1 LQDVHN
7 MRILEPARKKK
18 CAACRKPTGG
28 VNDLCDAHAAEFA
41 RIYGPKEEDQGMRT
55 KGQKLTSK
63 VAGAPRALSHDGD
76 RERTLAEVQ
85 DCLYEVVAGDERPS
99 AYGLTDR
106 EAADRVLRAM
116 GDDGLKVLARAEVA
130 WLERVEAQKE
140 KTVEERA
147 EEDELSDVTHESAAA
162 ETPAEALPAPT
173 GEKADRIPGWRSTPS
188 KVVKSMLDLFKW
200 FDWEA
205 VGVPGV
211 LGAEALL
218 KNAHA
223 ELVKKETAAAKKPPK
238 KVAVGVV
245 CRVREKHREAYDGLL
260 GAEDLVKLTVLG
272 LNGKHA
278 RVRTAGGETFLPRAE
293 HLEVDPD
300 AEQPS

>member
-1 LQDVHN
+1 
-7 MRILEPARKKK
+7 MAKK
-18 CAACRKPTGG
+18 
-28 VNDLCDAHAAEFA
+28 
-41 RIYGPKEEDQGMRT
+41 DQNQG
-55 KGQKLTSK
+55 KKNK

-76 RERTLAEVQ
+76 RERSLPEVL
-85 DCLYEVVAGDERPS
+85 DCLYEVVAGDEHPS
-99 AYGLTDR
+99 AYGLDDR
-106 EAADRVLRAM
+106 DAADRILRAM
-116 GDDGLKVLARAEVA
+116 GDAGLKVLARAEAA
-130 WLERVEAQKE
+130 WLQRIETQKE
-140 KTVEERA
+140 RDA
-147 EEDELSDVTHESAAA
+147 EEAASLEADESHEANREAAIAEEAHETLESA
-162 ETPAEALPAPT
+162 PPAPK
-173 GEKADRIPGWRSTPS
+173 GDKKADRIPHWRSSPV
-188 KVVKSMLDLFKW
+188 KVVKLMLGLFQW

-223 ELVKKETAAAKKPPK
+223 ELVKKEAAAAKKPPK

-245 CRVREKHREAYDGLL
+245 CRVREKHREAYEGLL
-260 GAEDLVKLTVLG
+260 DAADLVGLTVLG

-278 RVRTAGGETFLPRAE
+278 RVRTAGGEVFLPRAE